1 MFKTRQS
8 ADTWAAWSSDSSRTL
23 VPPLWIDP
31 GEQSSLHLVEH
42 SLTAPTKRR
51 EDWRVVR
58 RLVGVG
64 NRSLI
69 RKAKAACPSRMG
81 KGTDSQLPIS
91 MQVSK
96 CFPESCASARTWL
109 KKWKTN
115 AIATNVP
122 PSSLLLQLLL
132 PSAMPDGTEQPF
144 GQFGS
149 AVEPRGNNL
158 FPCRCWAAFTA
169 SLALVYEAWNCPS
182 DAAAVSAPYAA
193 PAAIPL
199 QSYYCWFTSS
209 KTCSS
214 KPHGLLLFWCDT
226 RLEGQQQ

>member
-64 NRSLI
+64 NSSLI
-69 RKAKAACPSRMG
+69 RKAKAACPSRTG
-81 KGTDSQLPIS
+81 KGTESQLPIS
-91 MQVSK
+91 TQVSK
-96 CFPESCASARTWL
+96 CFLESCASALTWL

-115 AIATNVP
+115 AIATNVLP
-122 PSSLLLQLLL
+122 TSAFIAKCHARWHRTALWPVWVGCWAQGKQPVSLPVLSSLYSESGLGIRGLEL
-132 PSAMPDGTEQPF
+132 PVRRRRRLRS
-144 GQFGS
+144 
-149 AVEPRGNNL
+149 L
-158 FPCRCWAAFTA
+158 CCPC
-169 SLALVYEAWNCPS
+169 SH
-182 DAAAVSAPYAA
+182 
-193 PAAIPL
+193 PAAI
-199 QSYYCWFTSS
+199 
-209 KTCSS
+209 
-214 KPHGLLLFWCDT
+214 LLL
-226 RLEGQQQ
+226 LIYQQQNLLF